1 MGLDTNVRVTN
12 LCFSAEMHRQNAH
25 CDDLIE
31 KTAIALNEDVVTL
44 MLLAVQK
51 GNLELSVKVALNR

>member
-1 MGLDTNVRVTN
+1 
-12 LCFSAEMHRQNAH
+12 MHRQNAH

>member
-1 MGLDTNVRVTN
+1 
-12 LCFSAEMHRQNAH
+12 MHREHAR

-31 KTAIALNEDVVTL
+31 KTAAALDKDIVTL

-51 GNLELSVKVALNR
+51 DNLELSAKLALNR